1 MKRNI
6 MLLLCGAALTASAQ
20 TDVTAD
26 YLTHYDFDSGFHHK
40 AGATTEVKQEIKTIT
55 GWTAGF
61 TVDYTI
67 TGIYE
72 YGFAGT
78 FNGGEVPSK
87 GYQNSEGGAL
97 ALSTGW
103 GVAMTYS
110 QNVTL
115 PAGTYT
121 INVPTYNGKSA
132 SMALFNNPVMSL
144 TEEQQKVCALDFDYI
159 KRRLALTTHNFH
171 RDAMINA
178 IQCMIIDF
186 FDFHASLYG
195 NEKITSQYAELI
207 ERFMALLERGD
218 YRKNREINYY
228 ADKLFVTSKYLSEV
242 CKKVSGF
249 PANYWI
255 NRYTVLDISRQL
267 RDRKK
272 TLTALADAYNFS
284 SPGYFSRYVQKYLGI
299 KPTDFRE

>member
-1 MKRNI
+1 MY
-6 MLLLCGAALTASAQ
+6 LCGVNERRDIIVSDTLTGIGRGEVAG
-20 TDVTAD
+20 
-26 YLTHYDFDSGFHHK
+26 YLCHAYCHTGFCKFTYNNNLYRLK
-40 AGATTEVKQEIKTIT
+40 AGECLILRRGELVVSVGESEDFRADVVYVTPEFIEVSTPHSN
-55 GWTAGF
+55 
-61 TVDYTI
+61 
-67 TGIYE
+67 
-72 YGFAGT
+72 YGM
-78 FNGGEVPSK
+78 K
-87 GYQNSEGGAL
+87 GSL
-97 ALSTGW
+97 
-103 GVAMTYS
+103 
-110 QNVTL
+110 
-115 PAGTYT
+115 
-121 INVPTYNGKSA
+121 
-132 SMALFNNPVMSL
+132 ALFNNPIIHL
-144 TEEQQKVCALDFDYI
+144 TPEQQKVCALDFDYI

-195 NEKITSQYAELI
+195 NEKITSQYAELM

-218 YRKNREINYY
+218 YRRNREINYY

-272 TLTALADAYNFS
+272 TLTALAEAYNFS
-284 SPGYFSRYVQKYLGI
+284 SPSYFSRYVQKYLGI

>member
-1 MKRNI
+1 MNERRDIIVSDTLTGIGNGEVAGY
-6 MLLLCGAALTASAQ
+6 LCHAYCHT
-20 TDVTAD
+20 
-26 YLTHYDFDSGFHHK
+26 GFCEFTYNFNVYRLK
-40 AGATTEVKQEIKTIT
+40 AGECLIIRRGDLVERVNESEDFQVDVVYVTSEFIEVSTPHSN
-55 GWTAGF
+55 
-61 TVDYTI
+61 
-67 TGIYE
+67 
-72 YGFAGT
+72 YGM
-78 FNGGEVPSK
+78 K
-87 GYQNSEGGAL
+87 G
-97 ALSTGW
+97 
-103 GVAMTYS
+103 
-110 QNVTL
+110 
-115 PAGTYT
+115 
-121 INVPTYNGKSA
+121 

-144 TEEQQKVCALDFDYI
+144 TEDQQKVCALDFDYI

-195 NEKITSQYAELI
+195 NEKITSQYAELM
-207 ERFMALLERGD
+207 ERFMALLEQGD

-255 NRYTVLDISRQL
+255 NRFTVLDISRQL

-299 KPTDFRE
+299 KPTELRE

>member
-1 MKRNI
+1 MTW
-6 MLLLCGAALTASAQ
+6 LLTKKLYLCGVNERRDIIVSDKLIGIGKNEVAG
-20 TDVTAD
+20 
-26 YLTHYDFDSGFHHK
+26 YLCHAYCHTGFCEFTYNNNVYRLK
-40 AGATTEVKQEIKTIT
+40 AGECLIIRRGDLVERVSESEDFQADVVYVTPEFVEVSTPHSN
-55 GWTAGF
+55 
-61 TVDYTI
+61 
-67 TGIYE
+67 
-72 YGFAGT
+72 YGM
-78 FNGGEVPSK
+78 K
-87 GYQNSEGGAL
+87 G
-97 ALSTGW
+97 
-103 GVAMTYS
+103 
-110 QNVTL
+110 
-115 PAGTYT
+115 
-121 INVPTYNGKSA
+121 
-132 SMALFNNPVMSL
+132 SMSLFNNPVMSL

-159 KRRLALTTHNFH
+159 KQRLALTTHNFH

-195 NEKITSQYAELI
+195 NKKITSQYAELM

-267 RDRKK
+267 RDRKRSF
-272 TLTALADAYNFS
+272 TELTDLYGFS
-284 SPGYFSRYVQKYLGI
+284 SPSYFSRYVQKYLGAS
-299 KPTDFRE
+299 PSDFRE

>member
-1 MKRNI
+1 MLKSGECLIIRRGDLVDHVSESENLQVDVVYVTPEFIEVSTPHSNYGMK
-6 MLLLCGAALTASAQ
+6 G
-20 TDVTAD
+20 
-26 YLTHYDFDSGFHHK
+26 
-40 AGATTEVKQEIKTIT
+40 
-55 GWTAGF
+55 
-61 TVDYTI
+61 
-67 TGIYE
+67 
-72 YGFAGT
+72 
-78 FNGGEVPSK
+78 
-87 GYQNSEGGAL
+87 
-97 ALSTGW
+97 
-103 GVAMTYS
+103 
-110 QNVTL
+110 
-115 PAGTYT
+115 
-121 INVPTYNGKSA
+121 
-132 SMALFNNPVMSL
+132 SMALFNNPVMGL
-144 TEEQQKVCALDFDYI
+144 TEEQQKVCALDYDYI

-195 NEKITSQYAELI
+195 NEKITSQYAELM
-207 ERFMALLERGD
+207 ERFIALLDRGD